1 MQRQYAEK
9 LVDGISGR
17 SGAIHFSEQ
26 DRGRLV
32 SVLSDIQIRDTR
44 RFHISVPN
52 TPEYSISVDEPEI
65 FYTLSIRRILINEN
79 AEVIKPGRV
88 KRAWASIVD
97 KFGAYDSDVI
107 TGRLRED
114 PALVEAM
121 KSSDLPYSLLLKF
134 REVDYSEHPHNKEE
148 GPFLVIPDADIE
160 AVMRFEKAHTKQ
172 VKPMLL
178 EKLFNVSLR

>member
-17 SGAIHFSEQ
+17 SGGIYISEQ
-26 DRGRLV
+26 DRDRLV
-32 SVLSDIQIRDTR
+32 TVLSGVQIPDTR

-52 TPEYSISVDEPEI
+52 TPEYSVSVDESEI
-65 FYTLSIRRILINEN
+65 LYTLSIRRILINEN
-79 AEVIKPGRV
+79 AELIKPGCV
-88 KRAWASIVD
+88 KSAWASVVD

-107 TGRLRED
+107 TRKLRED

-121 KSSDLPYSLLLKF
+121 KSSDSPYSLLLKG
-134 REVDYSEHPHNKEE
+134 RYVDYSNHPHNKEE
-148 GPFLVIPDADIE
+148 GPFLVIPGADIGV
-160 AVMRFEKAHTKQ
+160 VMRFEKAHTKQ

-178 EKLFNVSLR
+178 EKLLGASLR